1 MEESKRIFV
10 NAVSQYVRTAIC
22 MFISLYSTR
31 MVLGILGKS
40 DFGIYSL
47 IGSIVVMLGFI
58 TTSLSTS
65 TQRFLS
71 YSWGK
76 NDMSNIKS
84 IFANAVS
91 MHLLLGTLLVLV
103 LLLIERPLVHGY
115 LQIAPNRM
123 DAADF
128 VYYMVVLILIVTF
141 LTAPVKALF
150 IARENIVYVS
160 VVEIIDGVVK
170 LLGVISLTWVT
181 IDALKAYAILMASI
195 SILTFFAYTIYA
207 LWKYEECHVPH
218 LSEISWRSLRQ
229 MFGFT
234 VWNVYSVGS
243 TVIRSQGL
251 AVVLNRFFGTLINS
265 SYGIAMQVSTALS
278 TIAGSLLNAMNPQLM
293 KAEGRGN
300 RQAMLNYAIYE
311 SKYSF
316 LLMIS
321 LFVPVLVELPSVL
334 AFWLKD
340 YPQETVPF
348 CAYIILIV
356 IIDQS
361 TIGLTSANQA
371 VGNIRNYSL
380 IVSTV
385 RILVLPAAW
394 LALYLGY
401 PASAVMVVYLL
412 FEVVCGIIRIP
423 FLRYTAGLDVCS
435 YCKEV
440 YLRSLLPIGG
450 TLLVSFLMTK
460 ICNAP
465 YRFVFTEVVG
475 VMCAVVLIYFFS
487 LSSSEKSWVQSHI
500 KLKIKRIW

>member
-22 MFISLYSTR
+22 MFLSLYSTR
-31 MVLGILGKS
+31 MILGILGKS

-103 LLLIERPLVHGY
+103 LLIIERPLVHGY
-115 LQIAPNRM
+115 LNIASERL

-160 VVEIIDGVVK
+160 VVEILDAVIK
-170 LLGVISLTWVT
+170 FIGVICLMWVT
-181 IDALKAYAILMASI
+181 SDTLKAYAILMASI
-195 SILTFFAYTIYA
+195 SVLTFFAYITYA
-207 LWKYEECHVPH
+207 LWKYEECHVPK
-218 LSEISWRSLRQ
+218 LDEVSWQSLRQ

-265 SYGIAMQVSTALS
+265 SYGISMQVSMALS
-278 TIAGSLLNAMNPQLM
+278 TIAGSLINAMNPQLM

-300 RQAMLNYAIYE
+300 RQTMLNIATCE

-321 LFVPVLVELPSVL
+321 LFVPILVELPAVL

-340 YPQETVPF
+340 DPQDVVSF

-380 IVSTV
+380 LVSTV
-385 RILVLPAAW
+385 RLFVLPAAW
-394 LALYLGY
+394 LALYWGY

-412 FEVVCGIIRIP
+412 FEVLCGIIRIP
-423 FLRYTAGLDVCS
+423 FLRYTAGLDVCY

-460 ICNAP
+460 TCNVP
-465 YRFVFTEVVG
+465 YRFVFTEIVG
-475 VMCAVVLIYFFS
+475 VLCAAVLIYFFS
-487 LSSSEKSWVQSHI
+487 LSAIEKSWVRNRI
-500 KLKIKRIW
+500 KLKIKRL

>member
-1 MEESKRIFV
+1 MEESKRILV

-22 MFISLYSTR
+22 MFLSLYSTR
-31 MVLGILGKS
+31 MILEMLGTS

-76 NDMSNIKS
+76 NDMANIKS

-103 LLLIERPLVHGY
+103 LLIIERPLVHGY
-115 LQIAPNRM
+115 LQIATNRIE
-123 DAADF
+123 AADF

-150 IARENIVYVS
+150 IARENIVYIS
-160 VVEIIDGVVK
+160 VVEIVDGVIK
-170 LLGVISLTWVT
+170 LLVVIGLTWLT
-181 IDALKAYAILMASI
+181 IDALKAYAVLMASI
-195 SILTFFAYTIYA
+195 SILTFFVYTIYA
-207 LWKYEECHVPH
+207 FWKYEECHVPQ

-321 LFVPVLVELPSVL
+321 LFVPMLVELPSVL

-340 YPQETVPF
+340 YPQETVSF

-371 VGNIRNYSL
+371 IGNIRNYSL

-385 RILVLPAAW
+385 RLLILPAAW
-394 LALYLGY
+394 LALYWGY

-423 FLRYTAGLDVCS
+423 YLRYTAGLDVCT

-450 TLLVSFLMTK
+450 TLLVSVLMTK

-465 YRFVFTEVVG
+465 YRFVFTELVG
-475 VMCAVVLIYFFS
+475 VLCAAVLIYFFS
-487 LSSSEKSWVQSHI
+487 LSISEKSWVRNHI
-500 KLKIKRIW
+500 KLKKKRLW